1 VADSSDKVA
10 LADVYAGDTGKD
22 RSVPD
27 ADTGTFRF
35 LIETDADADAFG
47 RVANLFTIANVAP
60 QCVRI
65 ERLGFERLS
74 FCVDISGISGTT
86 ADSIRR
92 KLAQLTPVTSVELCA
107 LHSCPAP

>member
-10 LADVYAGDTGKD
+10 LADVYAGDTG
-22 RSVPD
+22 
-27 ADTGTFRF
+27 TFRF
-35 LIETDADADAFG
+35 LIEADADSDAFG

-65 ERLGFERLS
+65 ERRGSERLS
-74 FCVDISGISGTT
+74 FCADIAGISGTT

-92 KLAQLTPVTSVELCA
+92 KLAQLTSVASVELCA
-107 LHSCPAP
+107 LRSFPVP